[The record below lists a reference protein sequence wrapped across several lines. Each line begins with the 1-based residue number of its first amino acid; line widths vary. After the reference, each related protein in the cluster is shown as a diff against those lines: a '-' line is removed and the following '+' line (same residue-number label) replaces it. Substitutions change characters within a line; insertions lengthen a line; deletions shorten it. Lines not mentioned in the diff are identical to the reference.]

1 MNIHAAPMATLQQH
15 IKLAHFNS
23 HRLSPAVPSPRW
35 RDDLESELECKL
47 LEGQLLEQLRKDVA
61 PQINHHLCNADD
73 FIDWFESLQTNGF
86 GQYHPLFDW
95 LATTA
100 TYEQM
105 RWFLTQEVAG
115 EAGFDDLVAYTQVK
129 LPVRAKL
136 ECARNYWDEMGR
148 GKKGAMHGLLLERM
162 TQFLNLKP
170 DIDSAVGEVLALN
183 NTMVGL
189 ALTRRYAY
197 QSIGALGVIELTAPS
212 RAERV
217 ATGMRRLG
225 LRPQTY
231 AYFDLHAA
239 LDVLHARAWL
249 AEIIKPMVEDNP
261 ACAPFI
267 AEGALMR
274 LLYGQRCFDRYTQEL
289 STLFATEAH

>member
-1 MNIHAAPMATLQQH
+1 MTTMKTEQLHRT
-15 IKLAHFNS
+15 LAHFNS
-23 HRLSPAVPSPRW
+23 KRLLPTMLTNDW
-35 RDDLESELECKL
+35 QNDLAGEYEFKL
-47 LEGQLLEQLRKDVA
+47 LEGQFLEQLRQETTPDIGRNITDA
-61 PQINHHLCNADD
+61 NE
-73 FIDWFESLQTNGF
+73 FIAWFESLQVHGF
-86 GQYHPLFDW
+86 GQHHPLFDW

-100 TYEQM
+100 THEQM

-148 GKKGAMHGLLLERM
+148 GKQGAMHGLLLERM
-162 TQFLNLKP
+162 VQVLELKP
-170 DIDSAVGEVLALN
+170 DINNTVWEALALN

-189 ALTRRYAY
+189 ALNRRYTY
-197 QSIGALGVIELTAPS
+197 QSIGALGVIELTAPT
-212 RAERV
+212 RAKKV
-217 ATGMRRLG
+217 AAGMQRLG
-225 LRPQTY
+225 FNPQTY

-249 AEIIKPMVEDNP
+249 DEVIKPMVEDNP
-261 ACAPFI
+261 ACAPLI

-274 LLYGQRCFDRYTQEL
+274 LRCGLHCFDRYAQEL
-289 STLFATEAH
+289 SAHFTTGTD

>member
-1 MNIHAAPMATLQQH
+1 MTTMNTEQLHRT
-15 IKLAHFNS
+15 LAHFNS
-23 HRLSPAVPSPRW
+23 QRLSPAMPSPHW
-35 RDDLESELECKL
+35 QDDLETELECKL
-47 LEGQLLEQLRKDVA
+47 LEGQLLEQLRKEVA
-61 PQINHHLCNADD
+61 PQINHDIHNADE
-73 FIDWFESLQTNGF
+73 FIHWFESLQINGF
-86 GQYHPLFDW
+86 GQHHSLFDW

-170 DIDSAVGEVLALN
+170 DINHTVWEVLALN

-197 QSIGALGVIELTAPS
+197 QSIGALGVIELTAPA
-212 RAERV
+212 RAEKI

-249 AEIIKPMVEDNP
+249 DEIIKPMVEDNP

-274 LLYGQRCFDRYTQEL
+274 LRCGQRCFDRYTQEL
-289 STLFATEAH
+289 STLFAMEAC